1 MADYTSVRH
10 IELTKRRPLTAAEF
24 GLSADAI
31 ATANELVDLVTGRTF
46 TPTNGVK
53 LFDGTGTQ
61 NLFIPDLIALAE
73 VQIDDVVE
81 ENVVAYE
88 LNETPKYCLRRQG
101 GSAWYGVGNTWHE
114 YGDVWPV
121 GQANIS
127 VSGRWGYAED
137 VPAGIIRAA
146 TLIAMD
152 ILWPTGGDDAGA
164 PGVTSEK
171 WPDYA
176 VTYASRVQ
184 NWGDLAELSPGAARA
199 LRRYTRMELNVV

>member
-1 MADYTSVRH
+1 MAEYTSVRDLE
-10 IELTKRRPLTAAEF
+10 IAKRRSLTAAEF
-24 GLSADAI
+24 ALSADAI
-31 ATANELVDLVTGRTF
+31 ATATELVDLVCNRTF
-46 TPTNGVK
+46 SPTNGVK
-53 LFDGTGTQ
+53 LFDGTGTP

-73 VQIDDVVE
+73 VQIDGVVE

-88 LNETPKYCLRRQG
+88 LNEIPKYCLRRQCG
-101 GSAWYGVGNTWHE
+101 TAWVGYPSTYTE
-114 YGDVWPV
+114 YGDAWPV

-127 VSGRWGYAED
+127 VSGRWGYAEE
-137 VPAGIIRAA
+137 VPAGIVRAA

-152 ILWPTGGDDAGA
+152 IIWPTGGDDAGA

>member
-1 MADYTSVRH
+1 MADYTSIRDL
-10 IELTKRRPLTAAEF
+10 ELAKRRSLTAAENA
-24 GLSADAI
+24 LALDAI
-31 ATANELVDLVTGRTF
+31 AMATELVDLVTGRTF

-53 LFDGTGTQ
+53 LFDGSGTQ
-61 NLFIPDLIALAE
+61 NLFIPDLITLAE
-73 VQIDDVVE
+73 VQIDGVVE

-101 GSAWYGVGNTWHE
+101 GSTWYGAGDNWHQ

-137 VPAGIIRAA
+137 VPAGVIRAA

-152 ILWPTGGDDAGA
+152 IIWPTGGDDAGA

-176 VTYASRVQ
+176 VTYSSRVQ
-184 NWGDLAELSPGAARA
+184 SWGDLAEVSPGAARA
-199 LRRYTRMELNVV
+199 LRRYMRMELNVI

>member
-1 MADYTSVRH
+1 MANYTDVRQL
-10 IELTKRRPLTAAEF
+10 ELTKRRSLTAAE
-24 GLSADAI
+24 SAFAPDAI
-31 ATANELVDLVTGRTF
+31 EIATELVDLVTGRTF
-46 TPTNGVK
+46 TPANGVK
-53 LFDGTGTQ
+53 RFDGSGTQ

-73 VQIDDVVE
+73 VRIDGVVE

-88 LNETPKYCLRRQG
+88 LHETPKYCLRRQG
-101 GSAWYGVGNTWHE
+101 G
-114 YGDVWPV
+114 GDVWPI

-137 VPAGIIRAA
+137 VPAGIVRAA

-152 ILWPTGGDDAGA
+152 IIWPTGGDDAGA

-171 WPDYA
+171 WHDYA

-184 NWGDLAELSPGAARA
+184 SWGDLAEVSPGAAKA